1 MLSVLRNR
9 TYRRLFGAQVVA
21 LAGTGLATVALSL
34 LAYDLAGA
42 DAAAVLGTALAIKMA
57 AYVAIAP
64 VVTALADRVRPR
76 TLLVSADLARAA
88 VALSLPFVDRV
99 WQVYVLILLLQAASA
114 AFTPAFQATI
124 PRVLPDEREYTE
136 ALSLSR
142 LAYDLES
149 LASPV
154 LAAALL
160 TVLPYAWLFTGTA
173 AGFLASALLVRS
185 TALPAPPAR
194 AVPAEAGVDAEAE
207 AGGHGGRGGRARRV
221 YAKAAFGTRLLLAT
235 PRLRALLALDLA
247 VAAAGAVVLVGT
259 VLLVRDTLGRGAGD
273 VPLAL
278 GAYGAGSMAVA
289 LLLPRVLGRTG
300 DRAVM
305 VRAAFVLPAALGLLA
320 AGLAVPPGAWSWP
333 ALLALWS
340 VLGAAGSAVL
350 TPGGRVVRRSAASG
364 DLPAA
369 FAARFSLS
377 HACWLVTYPLAGVLA
392 VRAGPAV
399 AAAVLGAVALL
410 GAVGAARLWPRTDP
424 AELPHAHPEL
434 PAGHPH
440 LAGAGGAHAH
450 DFRIDALHRYWP
462 EAPGPHGSGRPA
474 PARTGRGRSGP
485 GPSASGQRGRRI
497 SRPSR
502 TTSRP

>member
-9 TYRRLFGAQVVA
+9 TYRRLLGAQVVA
-21 LAGTGLATVALSL
+21 LGGTGLATVALSL

-42 DAAAVLGTALAIKMA
+42 NAAAVLGTALAIKMA

-64 VVTALADRVRPR
+64 VVAALADRVPR
-76 TLLVSADLARAA
+76 RALLVSMDLARAA
-88 VALSLPFVDRV
+88 VVLSLPFVTRV

-114 AFTPAFQATI
+114 AFTPAFQATL
-124 PRVLPDEREYTE
+124 PQVLPDDRAYTE

-149 LASPV
+149 LASPA

-160 TVLPYAWLFTGTA
+160 TVVPYAWLFTGTA
-173 AGFLASALLVRS
+173 LGFLASALLVR
-185 TALPAPPAR
+185 TTVLPAPAPA
-194 AVPAEAGVDAEAE
+194 PAGPAADAPPASAGP
-207 AGGHGGRGGRARRV
+207 GGRARRA
-221 YAKAAFGTRLLLAT
+221 YAKVAFGTRLLLAT

-247 VAAAGAVVLVGT
+247 VAAAGAVVLVDT
-259 VLLVRDTLGRGAGD
+259 VLLVRDTLGRAAGD

-289 LLLPRVLGRTG
+289 LVLPRVLGRAD
-300 DRAVM
+300 DRSVM
-305 VRAAFVLPAALGLLA
+305 VRAAWVLPGALVLLA
-320 AGLAVPPGAWSWP
+320 AGLAVAPGAWSWP
-333 ALLALWS
+333 ALLGLWL
-340 VLGAAGSAVL
+340 VVGAAGSAVL
-350 TPGGRVVRRSAASG
+350 TPGGRVVRRSAGGG

-377 HACWLVTYPLAGVLA
+377 HACWLVTYPLAGWLAVRSGPAVSAAVLA
-392 VRAGPAV
+392 V
-399 AAAVLGAVALL
+399 VALL
-410 GAVGAARLWPRTDP
+410 GAGAAARLWPRPDP

-440 LAGAGGAHAH
+440 LAGPAGAHAH
-450 DFRIDALHRYWP
+450 DFHIDALHRHWP
-462 EAPGPHGSGRPA
+462 AARPAGQAGRAPGRRGS
-474 PARTGRGRSGP
+474 
-485 GPSASGQRGRRI
+485 RI